1 MTRPIILDLTPGA
14 QAAATLLAALQL
26 SAHVRLAGVLF
37 SGAGTEVGVAMAH
50 ARDMLDQYG
59 LVDVGVYAGAPGPM
73 VPLPHGA
80 GRSLPAGND
89 GLGVAHLVQAI
100 RACPPDSVTVCCS
113 GQLSTLALALV
124 QAPDMAGHLHGVV
137 MAGGAFHVPGN
148 VTTVAE
154 RNIATDPEAASVV
167 LGMDVPVTLV
177 PLDCTSRFVADAVW
191 MEQLAA
197 MGQDPASVAGRVH
210 ADLVAAR
217 MGRGGGNGVDLAL
230 AAAAP
235 LLALVAPALF
245 SGHLAHVAVE
255 CCGTFTRGMTVIQL
269 PQLSGGQPNALVL
282 ERMSVDAARGVLRD
296 LLLAAVK

>member
-26 SAHVRLAGVLF
+26 PAHVRVAGVLF
-37 SGAGTEVGVAMAH
+37 SGAGTEVGAAMAH
-50 ARDMLDQYG
+50 ARDMLDQNG
-59 LVDVGVYAGAPGPM
+59 LADVGIYAGVPGPM
-73 VPLPHGA
+73 VPSHGA
-80 GRSLPAGND
+80 GRALPAGHD
-89 GLGVAHLVQAI
+89 GLGAAQLVQAI

-113 GQLSTLALALV
+113 GPLSTLALAMV
-124 QAPDMAGHLHGVV
+124 QAPDLAAHLHGVV

-154 RNIATDPEAASVV
+154 RNIAADPEAASVV
-167 LGMDVPVTLV
+167 LGMDVPLTLV

-191 MEQLAA
+191 MEPLAA
-197 MGQDPASVAGRVH
+197 MGHDPASVAGRVH

-217 MGRGGGNGVDLAL
+217 MGRGGGNGADLAL

-269 PQLSGGQPNALVL
+269 PQRSGGQPNALVL

>member
-26 SAHVRLAGVLF
+26 SAHVRVVGVLF

-50 ARDMLDQYG
+50 ARDMLDQHG
-59 LVDVGVYAGAPGPM
+59 LADVGVYAGVPGPM
-73 VPLPHGA
+73 VPLHNV
-80 GRSLPAGND
+80 GRSLPAGHD
-89 GLGVAHLVQAI
+89 GLGAAQMVQAI
-100 RACPPDSVTVCCS
+100 RACPADSVTVCCS
-113 GQLSTLALALV
+113 GPLGTLALAMV
-124 QAPDMAGHLHGVV
+124 QAPDLAAHLHGVV

-148 VTTVAE
+148 ATTVAE
-154 RNIATDPEAASVV
+154 HNIATDPEAASIV
-167 LGMDVPVTLV
+167 LGMGVPVTLV

-197 MGQDPASVAGRVH
+197 MGRDPASVAGRVH

-230 AAAAP
+230 AAAA
-235 LLALVAPALF
+235 LLALVAPTLF

-269 PQLSGGQPNALVL
+269 SRLSGGQPNALVL